1 MKSVNRHQY
10 IIASTAIALLIS
22 AQVAQSKVLQVEDE
36 EAVVATVEHIVTAL
50 SPQTPTT
57 VQPGKP
63 DTQPD
68 VPTLDGLSNDS
79 TYQSAFRGFENW
91 IRDNISTHIADT
103 KHIHGSQAT
112 LGDTLQIAKRVLQS
126 YRDHVIK
133 CEKDGGRW
141 DESKHVCRVSG
152 KVTLGF
158 RDLDAATTRGVMNW
172 LRVNNSVRITKT
184 KYDHGSKVKLNDRK
198 EMSRQAWESYEDHV
212 GECMDEYG
220 TWDESTHECWID
232 GRVDFSFRLLNFSTR
247 GD

>member
-1 MKSVNRHQY
+1 MNRRHYIVASV
-10 IIASTAIALLIS
+10 AIVLLFS
-22 AQVAQSKVLQVEDE
+22 SQAAQLNPLAIVDE
-36 EAVVATVEHIVTAL
+36 ENGVATAAQIVRAL
-50 SPQTPTT
+50 SPQTSNIA
-57 VQPGKP
+57 QSRKP
-63 DTQPD
+63 DAQPD
-68 VPTLDGLSNDS
+68 VPTMDKLSNDS
-79 TYQSAFRGFENW
+79 TFQTAFRGFENW
-91 IRDNISTHIADT
+91 LKDNISMHIANT

-198 EMSRQAWESYEDHV
+198 EMIRQAWESYEDHV

-232 GRVDFSFRLLNFSTR
+232 GRVDFSFRLLNFST
-247 GD
+247 